1 MHEEIKNYYHSRIS
15 QTQKAIMAA
24 KKYIYSLGTIR
35 LLIVICTISMICV
48 FSSQLIV
55 QISAGVIGLSAFLY
69 FLMHYNRQQKK
80 KNYLEISLACDENE
94 LKAFDYDF
102 SAFDGA
108 QERIKMAHPFGL
120 DLDIFGD
127 NSLFQAVNRTCT
139 VYGKQVLADWFEKPL
154 QEADEISMRQES
166 IRELREKPEFMHHF
180 RVMGLTHQGGD
191 SILKEI
197 EDFIA
202 HPAYIRS
209 IHSWKYLQWIFPF
222 VSLTV
227 VVLAFTGLIS
237 SFVMVI
243 CYLILLGISES
254 QAKKIN
260 RLQQWIGKKSQVFIS
275 YSRLIAAVE
284 QEKVVSPLL
293 CKLQACFTK
302 EKKAASVLIRQ
313 LAMLSGELDQR
324 SNLMVHLL
332 FNPLL
337 LWDIRKAIQVEQWKM
352 TYGKSLDN
360 WIKSLGEYD
369 AFCVLGTFAFNH
381 PEYIY
386 PSLNKAYF
394 ELEIKGLGHPL
405 IHRDTC
411 VKNDVSIAK
420 QPYFLII
427 TGANMAGKSTYLRT
441 IGVNFV
447 LACIGAPVWADSM
460 RFSPSGLITS
470 LRTSDSLNDHESY
483 FFAELKR
490 LKMIIDKLQAGEK
503 LFIILDEIL
512 KGTNSVDKQKG
523 SLALVQQFVRLQ
535 SCGIIATHDLH
546 LGSLEKAFPE
556 NIRNYRFEADIKE
569 NELHF
574 SYQLREGVAQNMN
587 ATFLMKKMGITV

>member
-1 MHEEIKNYYHSRIS
+1 MYEEIKNYYCARIS
-15 QTQKAIMAA
+15 QTQKAIAAA

-35 LLIVICTISMICV
+35 LLIVICTISIVCV
-48 FSSQLIV
+48 CSYQLIV
-55 QISAGVIGLSAFLY
+55 QISAGIMGLFVFLY
-69 FLMHYNRQQKK
+69 FLMLYNRQQKK
-80 KNYLEISLACDENE
+80 KSYLEISLACDENE

-108 QERIKMAHPFGL
+108 QERIKIAHPFGL

-139 VYGKQVLADWFEKPL
+139 VYGKQILAAWFENPL
-154 QEADEISMRQES
+154 QDADEIKMRQES
-166 IRELREKPEFMHHF
+166 IRELSRKPAFVHHF
-180 RVMGLTHQGGD
+180 RVMGLTQQGSD

-209 IHSWKYLQWIFPF
+209 ICIWKYLQWIFPF
-222 VSLTV
+222 VSLAV
-227 VVLAFTGLIS
+227 VVLAFTGLIPS
-237 SFVMVI
+237 SVVVI
-243 CYLILLGISES
+243 SYLILLGISES

-260 RLQQWIGKKSQVFIS
+260 RLQQWIGKKTFVFTS

-284 QEKVVSPLL
+284 QEKVESALL
-293 CKLQACFTK
+293 CKCRACFIK
-302 EKKAASVLIRQ
+302 ERKAASVLIHQ
-313 LAMLSGELDQR
+313 LATLSGELDQR

-337 LWDIRKAIQVEQWKM
+337 LWDIRKAIQIEQWKM
-352 TYGKSLDN
+352 SYGKSLDN

-369 AFCVLGTFAFNH
+369 ALCALGTFAFNH
-381 PEYIY
+381 PDYIY
-386 PSLNKAYF
+386 PSLSKQYF
-394 ELEIKGLGHPL
+394 ELKIKGLGHPL
-405 IHRDTC
+405 LHRETC
-411 VKNDVSIAK
+411 VRNDVSIAR
-420 QPYFLII
+420 QPYFLIV

-447 LACIGAPVWADSM
+447 LACTGAPVCADSM
-460 RFSPSGLITS
+460 HFSPAGLITS

-523 SLALVQQFVRLQ
+523 SLALVQQFIRLQ

-546 LGSLEKAFPE
+546 LGSLEEEFPE

-569 NELHF
+569 DELYF